1 MNSHT
6 SRLSLRIILALL
18 ITSLLSGCA
27 AVVVGAGTTGATVAH
42 DRRTTGTY
50 IEDKA
55 ILLKALQIRNQNETL
70 QKNSNIS
77 IEVYNLQILLTG
89 QAVDADIV
97 TRFREKL
104 QKIERVRH
112 VYNEVTVG
120 AEGTW
125 SEAAADTLLTSRVKV
140 EMFSIKIPGFDP
152 LRVKVTSSLGTVY
165 LMGLLTP
172 EEADAVVKKVRY
184 ISGVKRVVRLF
195 EYID

>member
-6 SRLSLRIILALL
+6 SRISLRILIALV

-27 AVVVGAGTTGATVAH
+27 ALVVGAGTTGATVAH

-50 IEDKA
+50 VEDKA
-55 ILLKALQIRNQNETL
+55 ILLKALQMRSQDEVL

-89 QAVDADIV
+89 QAIDADIV
-97 TRFREKL
+97 ARFRDKL
-104 QKIERVRH
+104 LKIDRVKH

-140 EMFSIKIPGFDP
+140 ELFKVGIQGFDP

-172 EEADAVVKKVRY
+172 EEADTVVEKVRY

>member
-6 SRLSLRIILALL
+6 SRISLRILIALV

-50 IEDKA
+50 VEDKA
-55 ILLKALQIRNQNETL
+55 ILLKALQMRSQDEVL

-89 QAVDADIV
+89 QAIDADIV
-97 TRFREKL
+97 SRFRDKL
-104 QKIERVRH
+104 LKIDRVKH
-112 VYNEVTVG
+112 VYNEVNVG

-140 EMFSIKIPGFDP
+140 ELFNVGIQGFDP

-172 EEADAVVKKVRY
+172 EEADAVVEKVRY

>member
-1 MNSHT
+1 MNSNT
-6 SRLSLRIILALL
+6 SRISLHILLAL
-18 ITSLLSGCA
+18 IIASLLSGCA

-50 IEDKA
+50 VEDKA
-55 ILLKALQIRNQNETL
+55 ILLKALQMRSQDEVL

-97 TRFREKL
+97 ARFRDKL
-104 QKIERVRH
+104 ITIDRVKH

-125 SEAAADTLLTSRVKV
+125 SEAVADTFLTSRVKV
-140 EMFSIKIPGFDP
+140 ELFNIGIQGFDP
-152 LRVKVTSSLGTVY
+152 LRVKVSSSLGTVY

-172 EEADAVVKKVRY
+172 EEADAVVEKVRY

>member
-6 SRLSLRIILALL
+6 SRISLHILIALV

-50 IEDKA
+50 VEDKA
-55 ILLKALQIRNQNETL
+55 ILLKALQMRSQDEVL

-97 TRFREKL
+97 ARFRDKL
-104 QKIERVRH
+104 LKIDRVKH

-140 EMFSIKIPGFDP
+140 ELFNVGIQGFDP

-172 EEADAVVKKVRY
+172 EEADAVVEKVRY

>member
-6 SRLSLRIILALL
+6 SRLSLRIIFVLL

-50 IEDKA
+50 VEDKA
-55 ILLKALQIRNQNETL
+55 ILLKALQIRNQDVTL

-104 QKIERVRH
+104 EKIERVRH

-172 EEADAVVKKVRY
+172 EEADAVVEKVRHT
-184 ISGVKRVVRLF
+184 SGVKRVVRLF

>member
-6 SRLSLRIILALL
+6 SRISLRILIALV

-27 AVVVGAGTTGATVAH
+27 AIVVGAGTTGATVAH

-50 IEDKA
+50 VEDKA
-55 ILLKALQIRNQNETL
+55 ILLKALQMRRQDEVL

-89 QAVDADIV
+89 QAIDADIV
-97 TRFREKL
+97 ARFRDKL
-104 QKIERVRH
+104 LKIDRVKH

-140 EMFSIKIPGFDP
+140 ELFNIGIQGFDP

-172 EEADAVVKKVRY
+172 EEADAVVEKVRY

>member
-6 SRLSLRIILALL
+6 SLISLRILIALV
-18 ITSLLSGCA
+18 ITGLLSGCA
-27 AVVVGAGTTGATVAH
+27 AVVVGAGATGATVAH

-50 IEDKA
+50 VEDKA
-55 ILLKALQIRNQNETL
+55 ILLKALQMRSQDEVL

-89 QAVDADIV
+89 QAIDADIV
-97 TRFREKL
+97 ARFRDKL
-104 QKIERVRH
+104 LKIDRVKH

-140 EMFSIKIPGFDP
+140 ELFNVGIQGFDP

-172 EEADAVVKKVRY
+172 EEADAVVEKVRY

>member
-6 SRLSLRIILALL
+6 SRISLHILIALV

-50 IEDKA
+50 VEDKA
-55 ILLKALQIRNQNETL
+55 ILLKALQMRSQDEVL

-89 QAVDADIV
+89 QAIDADIV
-97 TRFREKL
+97 ARFRDKL
-104 QKIERVRH
+104 LKIDRVKH

-140 EMFSIKIPGFDP
+140 ELFNVGIQGFDP
-152 LRVKVTSSLGTVY
+152 LRIKVTSSLGTVY

-172 EEADAVVKKVRY
+172 EEADAVVEKVRY

>member
-1 MNSHT
+1 MNSNT
-6 SRLSLRIILALL
+6 SRISLHILLAL
-18 ITSLLSGCA
+18 IIASLLSGCA

-50 IEDKA
+50 VEDKA
-55 ILLKALQIRNQNETL
+55 ILLKALQMRSQDQVL

-97 TRFREKL
+97 ARFRDKL
-104 QKIERVRH
+104 ITIDRVKH

-140 EMFSIKIPGFDP
+140 DLFKVGIQGFDP

-172 EEADAVVKKVRY
+172 EEADAVVEKVRY

>member
-1 MNSHT
+1 MNSNT
-6 SRLSLRIILALL
+6 SRISLHILLAL
-18 ITSLLSGCA
+18 IIASLLSGCA

-50 IEDKA
+50 VEDKA
-55 ILLKALQIRNQNETL
+55 ILLKALQMRSQDEVL

-97 TRFREKL
+97 ARFRDKL
-104 QKIERVRH
+104 ITIDRVKH

-140 EMFSIKIPGFDP
+140 ELFNVGIQGFDP

-172 EEADAVVKKVRY
+172 EEADAVVEKVRY

>member
-1 MNSHT
+1 MNSNT
-6 SRLSLRIILALL
+6 SRISLHILLALV
-18 ITSLLSGCA
+18 IASLLSGCA
-27 AVVVGAGTTGATVAH
+27 AILVGAGTTGATVAH

-50 IEDKA
+50 VEDKA
-55 ILLKALQIRNQNETL
+55 ILLKALQMRSQDEVL

-77 IEVYNLQILLTG
+77 LEVYNLQILLTG

-97 TRFREKL
+97 ARFRDKL
-104 QKIERVRH
+104 ITIDRVKH

-140 EMFSIKIPGFDP
+140 DLFNVGIQGFDP

-172 EEADAVVKKVRY
+172 EEADAVVEKVRY

>member
-50 IEDKA
+50 VEDKA
-55 ILLKALQIRNQNETL
+55 ILLKALQIRNQDVTL

-104 QKIERVRH
+104 EKVERVRH

-172 EEADAVVKKVRY
+172 EEADAVVEKVRY

>member
-6 SRLSLRIILALL
+6 SRISLRILIALVT
-18 ITSLLSGCA
+18 TSLLSGCA

-50 IEDKA
+50 VEDKA
-55 ILLKALQIRNQNETL
+55 ILLKALQMRSQDEVL

-89 QAVDADIV
+89 QAIDADIV
-97 TRFREKL
+97 ARFRDKL
-104 QKIERVRH
+104 LKIDRVKH

-140 EMFSIKIPGFDP
+140 ELFNVGIQGFDP

-172 EEADAVVKKVRY
+172 EEADAVVEKVRY

>member
-1 MNSHT
+1 MNSQT
-6 SRLSLRIILALL
+6 TRLSIRLFLALL
-18 ITSLLSGCA
+18 VMSFLSGCA

-50 IEDKA
+50 VEDKA
-55 ILLKALQIRNQNETL
+55 ILLKALQMRSQDETL

-89 QAVDADIV
+89 QALDADIV
-97 TRFREKL
+97 ARFRDRL
-104 QKIERVRH
+104 TQIDRVRH

-125 SEAAADTLLTSRVKV
+125 SEAAADTYLTSRVKV
-140 EMFSIKIPGFDP
+140 EMFSVDIQGFDP

-165 LMGLLTP
+165 LMGLVTP
-172 EEADAVVKKVRY
+172 EEADAVVEKVRY

-195 EYID
+195 EYIK

>member
-1 MNSHT
+1 MNSQT
-6 SRLSLRIILALL
+6 TRLSIRLFLALL
-18 ITSLLSGCA
+18 VMSFLSGCA

-55 ILLKALQIRNQNETL
+55 ILLKALQMRSQDETL

-89 QAVDADIV
+89 QALDADTV
-97 TRFREKL
+97 TRFRDRL
-104 QKIERVRH
+104 TQIDRVRH

-125 SEAAADTLLTSRVKV
+125 SEAAADTYLTSRVKV
-140 EMFSIKIPGFDP
+140 EMFSVGIQGFDP

-165 LMGLLTP
+165 LMGLVTP
-172 EEADAVVKKVRY
+172 EEADAVVEKVRY

-195 EYID
+195 EYIK

>member
-6 SRLSLRIILALL
+6 SRISLRILIALV

-50 IEDKA
+50 VEDKA
-55 ILLKALQIRNQNETL
+55 ILLKALQMRSQDEVL

-89 QAVDADIV
+89 QAIDADIV
-97 TRFREKL
+97 ARFRDKL
-104 QKIERVRH
+104 LKIDRVKH

-140 EMFSIKIPGFDP
+140 ELFNVGIQGFDP

-172 EEADAVVKKVRY
+172 EEADAVVEKVRY

-195 EYID
+195 EYIG

>member
-6 SRLSLRIILALL
+6 SRISLRILIALV

-50 IEDKA
+50 VEDKA
-55 ILLKALQIRNQNETL
+55 ILLKALQMRSQDEVL

-89 QAVDADIV
+89 QAIDADIV
-97 TRFREKL
+97 ARFRDKL
-104 QKIERVRH
+104 LKIDRVKH

-140 EMFSIKIPGFDP
+140 ELFNVGIQGFDP

-172 EEADAVVKKVRY
+172 EEADAVVEKVRY

>member
-6 SRLSLRIILALL
+6 SRISLRIVIALVT
-18 ITSLLSGCA
+18 TSLLSGCA
-27 AVVVGAGTTGATVAH
+27 AVVVSAGTTGATVAH

-50 IEDKA
+50 VEDKA
-55 ILLKALQIRNQNETL
+55 ILLKALQMRSQDEVL

-89 QAVDADIV
+89 QAIDADIV
-97 TRFREKL
+97 ARFRDKL
-104 QKIERVRH
+104 LKIDRVKH

-140 EMFSIKIPGFDP
+140 ELFNVGIQGFDP

-172 EEADAVVKKVRY
+172 EEADAVVEKVRY

>member
-27 AVVVGAGTTGATVAH
+27 AVVVGAGTTGVTVAH

-50 IEDKA
+50 VEDKA
-55 ILLKALQIRNQNETL
+55 ILLKALQIRNQDETL

-77 IEVYNLQILLTG
+77 IEVYSLQILLTG

-104 QKIERVRH
+104 EKVERVRH

-140 EMFSIKIPGFDP
+140 EMFSIKIPDFDP
-152 LRVKVTSSLGTVY
+152 LRVKVASSLSTVY

-172 EEADAVVKKVRY
+172 EEADAVVEKVRY

>member
-1 MNSHT
+1 MNSNT
-6 SRLSLRIILALL
+6 SRISLHILLAL
-18 ITSLLSGCA
+18 IIASLLSGCA

-50 IEDKA
+50 VEDKA
-55 ILLKALQIRNQNETL
+55 ILLKALQMRSQDEVL

-97 TRFREKL
+97 ARFRDKL
-104 QKIERVRH
+104 ITIDRVKH

-140 EMFSIKIPGFDP
+140 DLFNEGIQGFDA

-165 LMGLLTP
+165 
-172 EEADAVVKKVRY
+172 
-184 ISGVKRVVRLF
+184 
-195 EYID
+195 

>member
-1 MNSHT
+1 MNSQT
-6 SRLSLRIILALL
+6 TRLSIRLFLALL
-18 ITSLLSGCA
+18 VMSFLSGCA

-50 IEDKA
+50 VEDKA
-55 ILLKALQIRNQNETL
+55 ILLKTLQMRSQDETL

-89 QAVDADIV
+89 QALDADIV
-97 TRFREKL
+97 ARFRDRL
-104 QKIERVRH
+104 TQIERVRH

-125 SEAAADTLLTSRVKV
+125 SEAAADTYLTSRVKV
-140 EMFSIKIPGFDP
+140 EMFSLGIQGFDP

-165 LMGLLTP
+165 LMGLVTP
-172 EEADAVVKKVRY
+172 EEADAVVEKVRY

-195 EYID
+195 EYIK

>member
-1 MNSHT
+1 MNSNT
-6 SRLSLRIILALL
+6 SRISLHILLALV
-18 ITSLLSGCA
+18 IASLLSGCA

-50 IEDKA
+50 VEDKA
-55 ILLKALQIRNQNETL
+55 ILLKALQMRSQDEVL

-97 TRFREKL
+97 ARFRDKL
-104 QKIERVRH
+104 ITIDRVKH

-140 EMFSIKIPGFDP
+140 ELFKVGIQGFDP

-172 EEADAVVKKVRY
+172 EEADAVVEKVRY

>member
-55 ILLKALQIRNQNETL
+55 ILLKALQIRNQDETL

-104 QKIERVRH
+104 EKVERVRH

-172 EEADAVVKKVRY
+172 EEADAVVEKVRY

>member
-6 SRLSLRIILALL
+6 SRISLHILITLV

-50 IEDKA
+50 VEDKA
-55 ILLKALQIRNQNETL
+55 ILLKALQMRSQDEVL

-89 QAVDADIV
+89 QAIDADIV
-97 TRFREKL
+97 ARFRDKL
-104 QKIERVRH
+104 LKIDRVKH

-140 EMFSIKIPGFDP
+140 ELFNVGIQGFDP

-172 EEADAVVKKVRY
+172 EEADAVVEKVRY

>member
-6 SRLSLRIILALL
+6 SRLSLRIIFVLL

-50 IEDKA
+50 VEDKA
-55 ILLKALQIRNQNETL
+55 ILLKALQIRNQDVTL

-104 QKIERVRH
+104 EKVERVRH

-172 EEADAVVKKVRY
+172 EEADAVVEKVRY

>member
-1 MNSHT
+1 MNSQT
-6 SRLSLRIILALL
+6 TRLSIRLFLALL
-18 ITSLLSGCA
+18 VMSFLSGCA

-50 IEDKA
+50 VEDKA
-55 ILLKALQIRNQNETL
+55 ILLKALQMRSQDETL

-89 QAVDADIV
+89 QALDADIV
-97 TRFREKL
+97 ARFRDRL
-104 QKIERVRH
+104 TQIDRVRH

-125 SEAAADTLLTSRVKV
+125 SEAAADTYLTSRVKV
-140 EMFSIKIPGFDP
+140 EMFSVGIQGFDP

-165 LMGLLTP
+165 LMGLVTP
-172 EEADAVVKKVRY
+172 EEADAVVEKVRY

-195 EYID
+195 EYIK

>member
-1 MNSHT
+1 MNSNT
-6 SRLSLRIILALL
+6 SRISQHILLALIIASL
-18 ITSLLSGCA
+18 ISGCA

-50 IEDKA
+50 VEDKA
-55 ILLKALQIRNQNETL
+55 ILLKALQMRSQDEVL

-97 TRFREKL
+97 ARFRDKL
-104 QKIERVRH
+104 ITIDRVKH

-140 EMFSIKIPGFDP
+140 DLFNVGIQGFDP

-172 EEADAVVKKVRY
+172 EEADAVVEKVRY

>member
-6 SRLSLRIILALL
+6 SRISLHILIALV

-50 IEDKA
+50 VEDKA
-55 ILLKALQIRNQNETL
+55 ILLKALQMRSQDKVL

-89 QAVDADIV
+89 QAIDADIV
-97 TRFREKL
+97 SRFRDKL
-104 QKIERVRH
+104 LKIDRVKH
-112 VYNEVTVG
+112 VYNEVNVG

-140 EMFSIKIPGFDP
+140 ELFNVGIQGFDP

-172 EEADAVVKKVRY
+172 EEADAVVEKVRY

>member
-50 IEDKA
+50 VEDKA
-55 ILLKALQIRNQNETL
+55 ILLKALQIRNQDETL

-104 QKIERVRH
+104 EKVERVRH

-172 EEADAVVKKVRY
+172 EEADAVVEKVRY

>member
-1 MNSHT
+1 MNSQT
-6 SRLSLRIILALL
+6 TRLSIRLFLVLL
-18 ITSLLSGCA
+18 VMSFLSGCA

-50 IEDKA
+50 VEDKA
-55 ILLKALQIRNQNETL
+55 ILLKALQMRSQDETL

-89 QAVDADIV
+89 QALDADIV
-97 TRFREKL
+97 ARFRDRL
-104 QKIERVRH
+104 TQIERVRH

-125 SEAAADTLLTSRVKV
+125 SEAAADTYLTSRVKV
-140 EMFSIKIPGFDP
+140 EMFSVGIQGFDP

-165 LMGLLTP
+165 LMGLVTP
-172 EEADAVVKKVRY
+172 EEADAVVEKVRY

-195 EYID
+195 EYIK

>member
-1 MNSHT
+1 MNSQT
-6 SRLSLRIILALL
+6 TRLSIRLFLALL
-18 ITSLLSGCA
+18 VISFLSGCA

-50 IEDKA
+50 VEDKA
-55 ILLKALQIRNQNETL
+55 ILLKALQMRSQDETL

-89 QAVDADIV
+89 QALDADIV
-97 TRFREKL
+97 ARFRDRL
-104 QKIERVRH
+104 TQIDRVRH

-125 SEAAADTLLTSRVKV
+125 SEAAADTYLTSRVKV
-140 EMFSIKIPGFDP
+140 EMFSVGIQGFDP

-165 LMGLLTP
+165 LMGLVTP
-172 EEADAVVKKVRY
+172 EEADAVVEKVRY

-195 EYID
+195 EYIK

>member
-6 SRLSLRIILALL
+6 SRLSLRIIFVLL

-50 IEDKA
+50 VEDKA
-55 ILLKALQIRNQNETL
+55 ILLKALQIRNQDVTL

-89 QAVDADIV
+89 QAIDADIV

-104 QKIERVRH
+104 EKVERVRH

-172 EEADAVVKKVRY
+172 EEADAVVEKVRY
-184 ISGVKRVVRLF
+184 FSGVKRVVRLF

>member
-1 MNSHT
+1 MNSNT
-6 SRLSLRIILALL
+6 SRISLHILLAL
-18 ITSLLSGCA
+18 IIASLLSGCA

-50 IEDKA
+50 VEDKA
-55 ILLKALQIRNQNETL
+55 ILLKALQMRSQDEVL

-97 TRFREKL
+97 ARFRDKL
-104 QKIERVRH
+104 ITVDRVKH

-140 EMFSIKIPGFDP
+140 ELFNIGIQGFDP

-172 EEADAVVKKVRY
+172 EEADAVVEKVRY